1 MAWNLAKDYNSPIW
15 GPRPPR
21 IPRGPRPP
29 RPPRLPSAPRPPKP
43 PAPPGYKYVWRKEKW
58 EV

>member
-1 MAWNLAKDYNSPIW
+1 MAWKLAKDYNNPIW